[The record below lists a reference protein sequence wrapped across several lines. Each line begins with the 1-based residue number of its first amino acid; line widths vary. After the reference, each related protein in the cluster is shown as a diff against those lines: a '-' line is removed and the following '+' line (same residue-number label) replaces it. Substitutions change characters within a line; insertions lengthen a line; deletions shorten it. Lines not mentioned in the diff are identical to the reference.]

1 MSKKTLLAIRD
12 LSTSMVIGGLS
23 TYLPIW
29 VMDKELDRFVI
40 GLSVGVLVFYIMVAT
55 NKVYR

>member
-12 LSTSMVIGGLS
+12 LSTSNGNWRLS
-23 TYLPIW
+23 TYLPIL

-40 GLSVGVLVFYIMVAT
+40 GLSVGVWCFT
-55 NKVYR
+55 SW